1 MNITIRASDMIGT
14 IYECV
19 GGVYTVKTDDGTVSC
34 TARGLFRKDDTLIF
48 TGDRVNVE
56 DGVITEIFPRK
67 NSLTRPPVANID
79 KLFLV
84 VAVSSPDPNLY
95 NIDKMLAVAEYHG
108 IQPVIV
114 LSKSDLND
122 VFGLY
127 DIYGSLPYK
136 IYTVS
141 QDSENDIDKIRDEI
155 SGCVCVMSG
164 LSGVGKSTLLNRL
177 SPGLSLKTGDISKR
191 LGRGKNTTR
200 SSRFFD
206 VFDGVIADTPGFSSL
221 SFESYDIKNRAFLAD
236 CFPEF
241 REYVNDCLFSDCS
254 HTKEKGCGVIE
265 ALRQGKIKK
274 SRHENYCRMYEE
286 LGVYKPWE
294 DKNN

>member
-1 MNITIRASDMIGT
+1 MTGT
-14 IYECV
+14 VYECV
-19 GGVYTVKTDDGTVSC
+19 GGMYSVKTQDGIVSC
-34 TARGLFRKDDTLIF
+34 KARGIFRKDDTLIL
-48 TGDRVNVE
+48 TGDKVSIE
-56 DGVITEIFPRK
+56 DGVITEIMPRK

-108 IQPVIV
+108 IEPIIV
-114 LSKSDLND
+114 LSKSDLDD
-122 VFGLY
+122 VIGLSE
-127 DIYGSLPYK
+127 IYSGLPYK
-136 IYTVS
+136 LFTVS
-141 QDSENDIDKIRDEI
+141 SESENDIGRIRDEI
-155 SGCVCVMSG
+155 RDSVCVMSG

-177 SPGLSLKTGDISKR
+177 DPTLARETGDISRK

-200 SSRFFD
+200 TSRFFE
-206 VFDGVIADTPGFSSL
+206 VSGGLLADTPGFSSL
-221 SFESYDIKNRAFLAD
+221 SFDSYNIKNRALLAD

-241 REYVNDCLFSDCS
+241 KEYKEDCLFTDCS
-254 HTKEKGCGVIE
+254 HTKEKGCGVLE
-265 ALRQGKIKK
+265 ALRQGKIKP

-294 DKNN
+294 DKSSDAK

>member
-1 MNITIRASDMIGT
+1 MTGT
-14 IYECV
+14 VYECV
-19 GGVYTVKTDDGTVSC
+19 GGLYSVKTENGIELC

-48 TGDRVNVE
+48 TGDRVKVE
-56 DGVITEIFPRK
+56 DGVITEILPRK
-67 NSLTRPPVANID
+67 NSLTRPPVANVD

-84 VAVSSPDPNLY
+84 VALSSPDPNLY

-108 IQPVIV
+108 IKPVIV
-114 LSKSDLND
+114 FSKSDLDD
-122 VFGLY
+122 VIGVAE
-127 DIYGSLPYK
+127 IYRGLPYK
-136 IYTVS
+136 VIS
-141 QDSENDIDKIRDEI
+141 ISPDSENGIDEI
-155 SGCVCVMSG
+155 REEINNSVCVMSG

-177 SPGLSLKTGDISKR
+177 APDLDLKTGEISKK

-206 VFDGVIADTPGFSSL
+206 VSGGVIADTPGFSSL

-241 REYVNDCLFSDCS
+241 EDYKKDCLFTECS
-254 HTKEKGCGVIE
+254 HTKEKGCGVLA
-265 ALRQGKIKK
+265 ALKKGKIKPT
-274 SRHENYCRMYEE
+274 RHENYCRMYEE

-294 DKNN
+294 DKEQK